1 MILPC
6 KLILASASPR
16 RHAILRDAGFTFQI
30 VDPGEVEDEVKDAPT
45 PEELAI
51 GKAAAK
57 ARHVAERLQL
67 SANERAMVV
76 GVDTLV
82 AEGQEGGSVLGK
94 PLDRPDA
101 IRILTRL
108 SGTRHRVISGF
119 CLMPCPSASAGL
131 QAWSGSE
138 TTWVKMKTMS
148 AEEIRAYVD
157 SGESDGKAGAYAI
170 QETGDAYVDRIDG
183 SFLNVVGFPL
193 ETFLD
198 VLPTVLDKWGWR

>member
-1 MILPC
+1 MNLPC

-16 RHAILRDAGFTFQI
+16 RHAILRDAGFAFDI
-30 VDPGEVEDEVKDAPT
+30 VDPGEVEDDVKDAPT

-51 GKAAAK
+51 GKAQAK
-57 ARHVAERLQL
+57 AQHVWNSLKNSIR
-67 SANERAMVV
+67 ERAVV
-76 GVDTLV
+76 IGVDTLV
-82 AEGQEGGSVLGK
+82 AEGAGSGSVLGK

-119 CLMPCPSASAGL
+119 CLLPLPSGL
-131 QAWSGSE
+131 VFTGSE
-138 TTWVKMKTMS
+138 TTWVKMKVMS
-148 AEEIRAYVD
+148 AEQIRAYVD

-170 QETGDAYVDRIDG
+170 QETGDAYVESIDG

-193 ETFLD
+193 ETFRT
-198 VLPTVLDKWGWR
+198 VLPQVFEKWGWR